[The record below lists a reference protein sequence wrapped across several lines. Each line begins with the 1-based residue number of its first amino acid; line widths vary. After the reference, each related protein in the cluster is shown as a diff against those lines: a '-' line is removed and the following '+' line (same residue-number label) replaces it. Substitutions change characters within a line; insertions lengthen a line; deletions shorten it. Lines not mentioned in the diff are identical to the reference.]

1 MKPYYAIEARSTTT
15 IPKEKLDEA
24 LRRLENLDAVQVA
37 EECDGTA
44 AGYLRLFGFEAD
56 LSTEGSLWFGGA
68 VLPGID
74 DGEMVLQSLAD
85 LIEAGSI
92 AAWIDTGGHSYVD
105 RFDGRLMVRE
115 DPYAQYMAT
124 KPAPEL
130 QGNDIKAWYRNRYPQ
145 DTLAVYL
152 KGGISFND
160 IAQAMLDGKDFYS
173 LIEDDP
179 YSVDTLVRERIF
191 EGMAE
196 KLGVSYDDIY
206 KLWLAPEDC
215 QDNGWPQLIAEEK
228 DREGLANR
236 SENDLKQDREER

>member
-1 MKPYYAIEARSTTT
+1 MEPFAIEVRSTTY
-15 IPKEKLDEA
+15 ILKENLEEACFRLQKTDDERLTRKPPSPA
-24 LRRLENLDAVQVA
+24 AELLRRRGFDA
-37 EECDGTA
+37 D
-44 AGYLRLFGFEAD
+44 LRLDGAV
-56 LSTEGSLWFGGA
+56 WFGGYVGRSIHA
-68 VLPGID
+68 GERILKVL
-74 DGEMVLQSLAD
+74 ED
-85 LIEAGSI
+85 LIEPGGI
-92 AAWIDTGGHSYVD
+92 AAWIDTEGHSYVD
-105 RFDGRLMVRE
+105 RFDGRQMVRE
-115 DPYAQYMAT
+115 DPYAQYMAA

-152 KGGISFND
+152 KSGISFND
-160 IAQAMLDGKDFYS
+160 VAQAMLDGKDFYS

-206 KLWLAPEDC
+206 KLWLAPEGC

-236 SENDLKQDREER
+236 LENDLEQDREER

>member
-1 MKPYYAIEARSTTT
+1 MEPFAIEVRSTTY
-15 IPKEKLDEA
+15 ILKENLEEACFRLQKTDDERLTRKPPSPA
-24 LRRLENLDAVQVA
+24 AELLRRRGFDA
-37 EECDGTA
+37 D
-44 AGYLRLFGFEAD
+44 LRLDGAV
-56 LSTEGSLWFGGA
+56 WFGGYVGRSIHA
-68 VLPGID
+68 
-74 DGEMVLQSLAD
+74 GERILKALED
-85 LIEAGSI
+85 LIEPGGI
-92 AAWIDTGGHSYVD
+92 AAWIDTEGHSYVD
-105 RFDGRLMVRE
+105 RFDGRQMVRE
-115 DPYAQYMAT
+115 DPYAQYMAA

-152 KGGISFND
+152 KSGISFND
-160 IAQAMLDGKDFYS
+160 VAQAMLDGKDFYS

-206 KLWLAPEDC
+206 KLWLAPEGC

-236 SENDLKQDREER
+236 LENDLEQDREER